1 MLWLALIKSPQPPFT
16 KGGILFPDKLL
27 ITLQFAFCN
36 LKFAIKLSNP
46 LACLPLWDLGKMKKT
61 PKSLR
66 LQIGLFGRTNVGKS
80 SFLNFIAGQDVA
92 ITSPIAGT
100 TTDVVEKAMELLPVG
115 PVVFLDTA
123 GLDDTSGLAEARLK
137 KTVKIFDRS
146 DVLVLVAEP
155 NIWTEYEDQVLEEAR
170 QREIP
175 VILMV
180 NKIDLDQPSESFIE
194 KIREKTDR
202 ILFCSSVDPTRRDP
216 SVNAFKKILIEICP
230 EEFLKPPP
238 LVGDLLPAG
247 GLAVLIVPIDLEAPK
262 GRLILPQ
269 VQTIREALDSDAAVY
284 VVKEREYAHALQNLK
299 TPPDLVICDSQVV
312 VKMVA
317 DTPGPVKCTT
327 FSILFS
333 RNKGDLIEMAKGAA
347 VIDTL
352 NPGDKVLIAEAC
364 SHHAIEDD
372 IGRVKIPRWLRQYV
386 GGDLQ
391 IDVSSGRDYPDNL
404 AEYKLIVHCGGCM
417 LTRREMLARIQRAK
431 EAKIPITN
439 YGLCISFSQ
448 GVIKRVLSPFPVAL
462 DALEVEMK
470 KIKAT

>member
-1 MLWLALIKSPQPPFT
+1 MR
-16 KGGILFPDKLL
+16 
-27 ITLQFAFCN
+27 
-36 LKFAIKLSNP
+36 
-46 LACLPLWDLGKMKKT
+46 KT

-123 GLDDTSGLAEARLK
+123 GLDDTSGLAEARLQ
-137 KTVKIFDRS
+137 KTVRIFDRS
-146 DVLVLVAEP
+146 DVLILVAEP
-155 NIWTEYEDQVLEEAR
+155 DIWTEYEEKVLEEAR
-170 QREIP
+170 RRKTP
-175 VILMV
+175 VILVV
-180 NKIDLDQPSESFIE
+180 NKIDLQPPG
-194 KIREKTDR
+194 KPYLARLREKSER
-202 ILFCSSVDPTRRDP
+202 VLLCSSIDHGRRDP
-216 SVNAFKKILIEICP
+216 AVNAFKKYLIEVCP

-247 GLAVLIVPIDLEAPK
+247 GLAILVVPIDLQAPK

-269 VQTIREALDSDAAVY
+269 VQTIREALDSDASVY
-284 VVKEREYAHALQNLK
+284 VVKEREYAAALENLRRL
-299 TPPDLVICDSQVV
+299 PDLAICDSQVV
-312 VKMVA
+312 LKMTA
-317 DTPGPVKCTT
+317 DTPPSVKCTT

-347 VIDTL
+347 VIDSL
-352 NPGDKVLIAEAC
+352 NPGDKILIGEAC
-364 SHHAIEDD
+364 SHHAVEDD
-372 IGRVKIPRWLRQYV
+372 IGRIKIPRWLRQYV

-404 AEYKLIVHCGGCM
+404 AQYKLIVHCGGCM

-431 EAKIPITN
+431 EAKVPITN

-448 GVIKRVLSPFPVAL
+448 GVIQRVLSPFPA
-462 DALEVEMK
+462 ALEALEEELRRT
-470 KIKAT
+470 KIKTN